1 MANKITRTSATT
13 TAIVKVFDNLTQEII
28 EEPKT
33 ITGKWTDENEL
44 CKEFKRLTKKDESI
58 NVLCVVNGSIVIEE
72 TTREMS
78 IEDWLK
84 YSKVVETEK

>member
-13 TAIVKVFDNLTQEII
+13 TATVKVFDNLTQEVI
-28 EEPKT
+28 ENT
-33 ITGKWTDENEL
+33 MVISGKWTDEKEL
-44 CKEFKRLTKKDESI
+44 TAMFKKMTKKDETI
-58 NVLCVVNGSIVIEE
+58 NVLCVVNGSIKIEE

-84 YSKVVETEK
+84 YSKVVEA